1 VVKLTVFFFCS
12 VLVGEGASEFAK
24 NRGLNLVHN
33 STLISDK
40 AMRKYKKYK
49 ERLEVSRKAF
59 SSGLKI
65 TVQPNP
71 SQVIQI
77 FIVS

>member
-1 VVKLTVFFFCS
+1 VVKLTQPFFS
-12 VLVGEGASEFAK
+12 VLVGEGASDFAK
-24 NRGLNLVHN
+24 NRGVNLVHN

-49 ERLEVSRKAF
+49 ERLEVSRKAL

-71 SQVIQI
+71 SQVIYL
-77 FIVS
+77 VS